1 MKISS
6 KRTKEVLSLISLIT
20 DHLEA
25 DTKICYL
32 THHTLSE
39 NGGNLT
45 VCAVLSSSGDTDIP
59 MIWLANEYENLKI
72 NYLGVMRVGSFLTL
86 VTVNLPNFRKGHYLV
101 FMLFQEMI
109 IFLLSSE

>member
-6 KRTKEVLSLISLIT
+6 KGTKEVLSLIT

-25 DTKICYL
+25 DTKICLL

-45 VCAVLSSSGDTDIP
+45 VCVVLSSSGDTDIP

-72 NYLGVMRVGSFLTL
+72 NHLGVMKVGSSLTL

-109 IFLLSSE
+109 IFLPSSE